1 MIYQIKND
9 PQYFYRTSIKAL
21 VLDTNGDFLLLQEKD
36 GSRSLPWWWLAH
48 GDDCEQSLEIK
59 IYKELWVKPL
69 KIAKNPCYFITA
81 IDDYDNEEWKANILY
96 EVKLPDQNFKL
107 WKDEIAYRFFSK
119 EDALKEN
126 LTKNTIEFVRVF
138 DKENH

>member
-1 MIYQIKND
+1 
-9 PQYFYRTSIKAL
+9 
-21 VLDTNGDFLLLQEKD
+21 
-36 GSRSLPWWWLAH
+36 
-48 GDDCEQSLEIK
+48 
-59 IYKELWVKPL
+59 
-69 KIAKNPCYFITA
+69 
-81 IDDYDNEEWKANILY
+81 
-96 EVKLPDQNFKL
+96 VKLPDQNFKL